1 MPIGLGIGI
10 GISIGGVGRSGEAV
24 PRIQLSGLS
33 IAEDAAGGTVL
44 GDLSV
49 ANSPPGVSWTY
60 AFKAGSNAAG
70 LWQIINGNQV
80 ALADEASLDYEDTSS
95 YPNEFIEATSDEMTP
110 TVIERA
116 FTFSV
121 TNVIEA
127 PVNVTPPA
135 VTGSVEVGSTL
146 SCSTGTWTDM
156 GAGSYAYQWYIDGE
170 TPSAIE
176 GATSNTLLLTHALI
190 DEELYC
196 EVTATN
202 SADSTAEDSNTVG
215 PVVDTTAP
223 VLSGAS
229 ASGTGYTTGSA
240 SVSTNEGNGTLYIV
254 VTASATAPS
263 AAQIKAGDDHTDADA
278 LFADDASVSS
288 AGAQDAFSITG
299 LAHTTTY
306 YAHFMHEDAEG
317 NQSDVVTAA
326 FETDAATVPAAF
338 EVGDWSIAAGDEEAD
353 VTISSLPDDGG
364 DTITDIEYRVGSGDP
379 VSSET
384 DDTTGFTIPGLT
396 NDVAV
401 SVQVRAV
408 NSVGAG
414 AWSDVKAVT
423 PEGDEEPAW
432 SPLDLGADLMMW
444 LPLDDPAEL
453 WQASDGTTAVSADN
467 DPIGRAVDQSANAR
481 HANQSTS
488 GARPRFRTGT
498 PNYAEFGPDDY
509 LVAGNDYDSTAF
521 GFAAK
526 VYRSGS
532 QANGAPIFDFWQIST
547 TGRVIFQDNKIALQW
562 TTSAGANMFNI
573 DTFFVQDPNVLPD
586 TTWVDV
592 AVNVSGTKGEVWING
607 SLVRSQTISAVTPR
621 NPNTSSV
628 PLNIGKKGDS
638 ATYFVGRLRNLVV
651 ASRNLTEDEITK
663 LAAMT

>member
-1 MPIGLGIGI
+1 MLVR
-10 GISIGGVGRSGEAV
+10 VGRFIGRGGSGYVAS
-24 PRIQLSGLS
+24 PSIQLSGLS
-33 IAEDAAGGTVL
+33 IAEDAAGATVL

-80 ALADEASLDYEDTSS
+80 ALADEASLNYEDTSS

-116 FTFSV
+116 FTFTV

-156 GAGSYAYQWYIDGE
+156 GAGSYAYQWKDA
-170 TPSAIE
+170 SDDSSIE
-176 GATSNTLLLTHALI
+176 GATASTLVLTHALLGVEI
-190 DEELYC
+190 YC

-202 SADSTAEDSNTVG
+202 SADSTPEDSNTVG

-223 VLSGAS
+223 VLSSAS
-229 ASGTGYTTGSA
+229 ASGTGYTSGSA
-240 SVSTNEGNGTLYIV
+240 GVSTDEGNGTLYVV
-254 VTASATAPS
+254 VTTSATKPS
-263 AAQIKAGDDHTDADA
+263 AAQIKAGDDHADADA
-278 LFADDASVSS
+278 TFADNAAVSA
-288 AGAQDAFSITG
+288 AGAQDAFTITG

-306 YAHFMHEDAEG
+306 YVHFMHEDAEG
-317 NQSDVVTAA
+317 NQSAVSTASFQTTAA
-326 FETDAATVPAAF
+326 AVPDAF
-338 EVGDWSIAAGDEEAD
+338 EVGDWDADPADEQID
-353 VTISSLPDDGG
+353 ITINSLPADNGAA
-364 DTITDIEYRVGSGDP
+364 ITDIEYRLDGGSW
-379 VSSET
+379 VSSGGT
-384 DDTTGFTIPGLT
+384 SSFTISSLT
-396 NDVAV
+396 NDQEYDVEL
-401 SVQVRAV
+401 RAV
-408 NSVGAG
+408 NSVGNGAAG
-414 AWSDVKAVT
+414 DVKQVT
-423 PEGDEEPAW
+423 PEDSTPSW
-432 SPLDLGADLMMW
+432 SPLDLGADLMGW
-444 LPLDDPAEL
+444 WPLDDPAEL

-467 DPIGRAVDQSANAR
+467 DPIGRAVDQSTNER
-481 HANQSTS
+481 HGVQSTS

-509 LVAGNDYDSTAF
+509 LVAGNDYDSTEF
-521 GFAAK
+521 GFAAR

-532 QANGAPIFDFWQIST
+532 QPDGAPIFDFWQIST
-547 TGRVIFQDNKIALQW
+547 TGRVMFVGNKISLQW
-562 TTSAGANMFNI
+562 VTSAGANVFNL
-573 DTFFVQDPNVLPD
+573 DASFYVQDPNVLPN
-586 TTWVDV
+586 TTWTDV

-607 SLVRSQTISAVTPR
+607 SLVRSQTISAVTPK
-621 NPNTSSV
+621 NPNTNSV

-638 ATYFVGRLRNLVV
+638 ATYFNGRLRNLVV

-663 LAAMT
+663 LAAMP